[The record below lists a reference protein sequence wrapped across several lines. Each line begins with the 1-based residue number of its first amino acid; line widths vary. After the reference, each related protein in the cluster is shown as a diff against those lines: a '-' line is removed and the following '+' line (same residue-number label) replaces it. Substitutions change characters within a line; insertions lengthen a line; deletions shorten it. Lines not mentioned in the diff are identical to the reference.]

1 MSVKVAALT
10 SVLFLIAVVGA
21 DPAFAKRK
29 KKGKHG
35 PRSAHAAAVASSKR
49 IAIMGADEK
58 PSEDKPV
65 RAQLAKVLKKHKIKV
80 AAKARTSE
88 APSDEQGWLALGL
101 KLKVDGFLVPAYD
114 SADDGNEASTE
125 PKGKTRKKAKGKKA
139 KKNRSVEIVV
149 RTAKD
154 GSVVATETFT
164 AKGAPKKLAAA
175 VGKGFWKQLGTSVE
189 QVSAPAPG
197 QEGTGMPARDLSREP
212 AAEDAKPSESAA
224 PVAVDEK
231 EPASSPTE
239 APPASPSGTVT
250 SPLPTEETA
259 AAGEPAGAATADED
273 DDKAGASAPVAAAG
287 APGTRDTEARPRK
300 ATGSALGPK
309 LPALSVRLVGRF
321 VSRSFVYTSSAGVP
335 SSSATSP
342 TLGAGA
348 SWFPITFVGVAVN
361 GELASWSKFGGRYP
375 TVTSDL
381 TGALAVRIPLSFGE
395 LTGHA
400 GAFRHIFA
408 IQDDGTGTRTDQV
421 VPDLVYVGLRAGG
434 GVTYHVTGSLTAAA
448 EASYRLITNMNGG
461 PYAVTNDLYFPK
473 AAPGPGLDLALTVT
487 YRITPTLEALAG
499 FDVRR
504 YILTTSGDSN
514 SRVNATYL
522 TDQSLAGWIGLG
534 AVFGGT

>member
-1 MSVKVAALT
+1 VWVAISSA
-10 SVLFLIAVVGA
+10 VFLIAAMTAA
-21 DPAFAKRK
+21 DPAFAK
-29 KKGKHG
+29 KKGRKHG
-35 PRSAHAAAVASSKR
+35 ARTAHAAAATSRKR
-49 IAIMGADEK
+49 VAIMGADGK

-65 RAQLAKVLKKHKIKV
+65 RAQLAKVLKKHKMKV
-80 AAKARTSE
+80 APKARKSE
-88 APSDEQGWLALGL
+88 APSDEQGWMALGL

-114 SADDGNEASTE
+114 SSKT
-125 PKGKTRKKAKGKKA
+125 GKNAK

-154 GSVVATETFT
+154 GSVVATETFN
-164 AKGAPKKLAAA
+164 AKGGSKKLAAA
-175 VGKGFWKQLGTSVE
+175 VGKGFWKQLGASLE

-212 AAEDAKPSESAA
+212 AAEDAKASEKAA
-224 PVAVDEK
+224 PVAAEEK
-231 EPASSPTE
+231 EAASSPTE
-239 APPASPSGTVT
+239 APPATP
-250 SPLPTEETA
+250 TA
-259 AAGEPAGAATADED
+259 ARASTTPAAETFEAGEPE
-273 DDKAGASAPVAAAG
+273 GASPADKDEGENEARASRPASSASASATRATEASPVAA
-287 APGTRDTEARPRK
+287 
-300 ATGSALGPK
+300 GSPLGPK

-321 VSRSFVYTSSAGVP
+321 VSRSFVYTSSSGVP

-342 TLGAGA
+342 TLGAAA
-348 SWFPITFVGVAVN
+348 SWFPITYVGLAAS
-361 GELASWSKFGGRYP
+361 GEFASWSKFAGRYP

-381 TGALAVRIPLSFGE
+381 TGAVAVRIPLSFGE

-421 VPDLVYVGLRAGG
+421 VPDVVYVGLRAGG
-434 GVTYHVTGSLTAAA
+434 GVTYHVTESLTAAA

-473 AAPGPGLDLALTVT
+473 AAPGPGLDLALTVR
-487 YRITPTLEALAG
+487 YRITPLLDALAG

-504 YILTTSGDSN
+504 YILTTSGSSS
-514 SRVNATYL
+514 SRIDATYL